1 MIRLRL
7 FLAALLFAAA
17 APAAAADLPT
27 LPTLAVDPQMSAPQD
42 YWKGFYIGTGISASF
57 AKGAKGQA
65 GGDVF
70 AGYDRRFDNGLV
82 LGVQFD
88 TGYNPWVFP
97 GGHYHGF
104 DFAQTSVSVGYEM
117 GRFTP
122 YVMAGVALAKGT
134 NFESSLPDANATIN
148 GLFSGPGA
156 VQAVGV
162 GGVGVDYAVTNNLHV
177 GVAAYLGN
185 GGGGVFP
192 R

>member
-1 MIRLRL
+1 MRSRF
-7 FLAALLFAAA
+7 FLAALLVGVA

-27 LPTLAVDPQMSAPQD
+27 LPSLAVDPQLSAPED
-42 YWKGFYIGTGISASF
+42 YWKGFYLGTGISASF

-70 AGYDRRFDNGLV
+70 AGYDRSFSNGLV
-82 LGVQFD
+82 LGGQFD
-88 TGYNPWVFP
+88 TGYNPWVVP
-97 GGHYHGF
+97 GGHYQGF
-104 DFAQTSVSVGYEM
+104 DFAQGSVSVRYEM

-122 YVMAGVALAKGT
+122 YVMAGVALAKQT
-134 NFESSLPDANATIN
+134 NFVSSLPDANATIN

-162 GGVGVDYAVTNNLHV
+162 GGVGIDYAVTNNLHV
-177 GVAAYLGN
+177 GVGAYLGN
-185 GGGGVFP
+185 GGVGVFP

>member
-1 MIRLRL
+1 MHLR
-7 FLAALLFAAA
+7 FFFAALLAIAA
-17 APAAAADLPT
+17 APAAGADLPT
-27 LPTLAVDPQMSAPQD
+27 LPSLAIDPQLPPPD
-42 YWKGFYIGTGISASF
+42 YWKGLYVGTGISVSV

-70 AGYDRRFDNGLV
+70 AGYDRHFDNGLM

-88 TGYNPWVFP
+88 TGYNPWVVP
-97 GGHYHGF
+97 NGRYRGF
-104 DFAQTSVSVGYEM
+104 DFAQTTVSLGYEM

-134 NFESSLPDANATIN
+134 NFASGLPDANATMN
-148 GLFSGPGA
+148 GLFAGPGA

-162 GGVGVDYAVTNNLHV
+162 GGVGFDYAVTNNLHF
-177 GVAAYLGN
+177 GMAAYLNN
-185 GGGGVFP
+185 GGAYP